1 MLLTCCL
8 PLTNTLCT
16 GRGNHQVSPPPT
28 GPSGCCCGVHLVQT
42 FKAQM
47 PGGVPVDLATD
58 RGLGAT
64 RVSGMLLPRCCP
76 VLQRRHWRPSVSGLD
91 PPPPPLPALTHVRTE
106 PITVTVPRP
115 PQPRVTD
122 IRTK

>member
-1 MLLTCCL
+1 MLLSDV
-8 PLTNTLCT
+8 LCT
-16 GRGNHQVSPPPT
+16 GRGNHQVSSPPT

-64 RVSGMLLPRCCP
+64 RVSGMLGG
-76 VLQRRHWRPSVSGLD
+76 V
-91 PPPPPLPALTHVRTE
+91 
-106 PITVTVPRP
+106 I
-115 PQPRVTD
+115 
-122 IRTK
+122 